1 MGQGDLEKTSSIEP
15 FVLGLTG
22 LSGAGKTFFVDA
34 LRARLGDAV
43 TVVGFDDYY
52 KPLEMQHVDEFGEA
66 NYDLPSA
73 LFSERFHEDLMSLI
87 AYRPVLI
94 KKYQFENYD
103 APDRT
108 EIVSPAPIL
117 LVEGLFVMDY
127 VAVDSLLD
135 YRIFIDCDLESCFQ
149 RRKERD
155 VRERGIPLKRSL
167 HQWEYHVMPA
177 FNNHILPHKNRCDL
191 VIENNGPADENVNA
205 IIEHIRSHAHPSVL
219 AAIGGVIF

>member
-1 MGQGDLEKTSSIEP
+1 MGLRELEKTSNIEP
-15 FVLGLTG
+15 FVIGLTG
-22 LSGAGKTFFVDA
+22 LSGAGKTYFVDA
-34 LRARLGDAV
+34 LKARLADAV
-43 TVVGFDDYY
+43 TIVGFDDYY

-73 LFSERFHEDLMSLI
+73 LFSDRFHEDLMSLI
-87 AYRPVLI
+87 AYRPVMI

-127 VAVDSLLD
+127 VAVDTLLD
-135 YRIFIDCDLESCFQ
+135 YRIFIDCDLELCFQ

-155 VRERGIPLKRSL
+155 IRDRGIPLQRSL
-167 HQWEYHVMPA
+167 HQWEHHVMPA
-177 FNNHILPHKNRCDL
+177 YNNHILPHKDRCDL
-191 VIENNGPADENVNA
+191 VIENNGPAEENVNA
-205 IIEHIRSHAHPSVL
+205 IIDHIRSHAHPSVL
-219 AAIGGVIF
+219 AAIGGGLT